1 MVPAFSFNFSQSLDY
16 PLLLGLNKLMDFMF
30 GDVYRSDNFDV
41 AGRHDNPR
49 LSGARTAPNMI
60 SKR

>member
-1 MVPAFSFNFSQSLDY
+1 
-16 PLLLGLNKLMDFMF
+16 LLLGLNKLMDFMF